1 MVKNFI
7 YITTV
12 LLIAIT
18 LGACTTVGGDTLEN
32 VQESGS
38 IKVGVANE
46 RPYGYEESGDEGVT
60 GASVEVARAILTE
73 LGVEELEGQV
83 VDFDA
88 LINGVNSR
96 NFDIVTAGVY
106 ITPER
111 CENAIFS
118 EPDYRIGEG
127 LAVAPGN
134 PHDIKSYQDLADNPD
149 LTVTVM
155 SGAIELEY
163 LRAMGVEDSQIDQVS
178 SITDN
183 ISALTAGRTDAI
195 TMTDLTL
202 RTALEDQDD
211 SKFEIVD
218 DFEQPVIDGEEVYG
232 YGAAVF
238 HPEDEEF
245 RDAYNEKL
253 AELKESDRLLE
264 IMEPFGFTE
273 ENMVTDVTT
282 EELCAG

>member
-1 MVKNFI
+1 MKRFG
-7 YITTV
+7 YITGII
-12 LLIAIT
+12 LSAIT
-18 LGACTTVGGDTLEN
+18 LGACTSVGENSLEDL
-32 VQESGS
+32 QERGS
-38 IKVGVANE
+38 VDVGVANE
-46 RPYGYEESGDEGVT
+46 RPYGYEESGEEGGVT
-60 GASVEVARAILTE
+60 GASVEVARAVLTE
-73 LGVEELEGQV
+73 LGIDEIEGNV

-106 ITPER
+106 VTPER

-134 PHDIKSYQDLADNPD
+134 PHDITSYQDIADNPD
-149 LTVTVM
+149 ISVTVM

-163 LRAMGVEDSQIDQVS
+163 LRAMGVDDSQIDQVS

-211 SKFEIVD
+211 GNFEIVE

-238 HPEDEEF
+238 HPDDEEF
-245 RDAYNEKL
+245 RDAYNEVL
-253 AELKESDRLLE
+253 AELKESGRVLE

-273 ENMVTDVTT
+273 DNMVTDMTT

>member
-1 MVKNFI
+1 MSVA
-7 YITTV
+7 
-12 LLIAIT
+12 L
-18 LGACTTVGGDTLEN
+18 LGACSSVGGDTLEK
-32 VQESGS
+32 VQDDGS
-38 IKVGVANE
+38 VTVGVANE
-46 RPYGYEESGDEGVT
+46 RPYGYEESDGGVT
-60 GASVEVARAILTE
+60 GASVEVARAIFAE
-73 LGVEELEGQV
+73 LGVDELDGQV
-83 VDFDA
+83 VEFDA

-106 ITPER
+106 VTPDR
-111 CENAIFS
+111 CENALFS

-155 SGAIELEY
+155 SGAIELDY
-163 LRAMGVEDSQIDQVS
+163 LRAMGVDNSQIEQVS

-183 ISALTAGRTDAI
+183 ISALTSGRTDAI

-202 RTALEDQDD
+202 RTALEDQDND
-211 SKFEIVD
+211 NIEIVE

-253 AELKESDRLLE
+253 EELKESGRILE

-273 ENMVTDVTT
+273 DNMVTDMTT
-282 EELCAG
+282 DELCAG

>member
-1 MVKNFI
+1 MKRKLG
-7 YITTV
+7 YICTGLLSVV
-12 LLIAIT
+12 L
-18 LGACTTVGGDTLEN
+18 LGACSSVGGDTLEN
-32 VQESGS
+32 IQDEGKVT
-38 IKVGVANE
+38 VGVANE
-46 RPYGYEESGDEGVT
+46 RPYGYEESDGGVT
-60 GASVEVARAILTE
+60 GASVEVARAVFEE
-73 LGVEELEGQV
+73 LGVDELEGTV
-83 VDFDA
+83 VEFDA

-96 NFDIVTAGVY
+96 NFDAVTAGVY
-106 ITPER
+106 VTPER

-118 EPDYRIGEG
+118 QPDYRIGEG

-163 LRAMGVEDSQIDQVS
+163 LRAMGVDESQIDQVS

-183 ISALTAGRTDAI
+183 ISALTSGRTDSI

-202 RTALEDQDD
+202 RTALEDQDND
-211 SKFEIVD
+211 NIEIVE

-238 HPEDEEF
+238 HPDDEDL

-253 AELKESDRLLE
+253 EELKESGRVLE

-273 ENMVTDVTT
+273 DNMVTDVTT

>member
-1 MVKNFI
+1 MRKLG
-7 YITTV
+7 YITAV
-12 LLIAIT
+12 LVSAIT
-18 LGACTTVGGDTLEN
+18 LGACSSVGDNTLEEI
-32 VQESGS
+32 QDSGTVN
-38 IKVGVANE
+38 VGVADE
-46 RPYGYEESGDEGVT
+46 RPYGYEESDGGVT
-60 GASVEVARAILTE
+60 GASVEVAREIFSE
-73 LGVEELEGQV
+73 LGVDEVDGTV
-83 VDFDA
+83 VSFDA

-134 PHDIKSYQDLADNPD
+134 PHDITSYQDIADNPD
-149 LTVTVM
+149 ITVTVM
-155 SGAIELEY
+155 SGAIELDY
-163 LRAMGVEDSQIDQVS
+163 LRSMGVDDSQIDQVS

-183 ISALTAGRTDAI
+183 ISALTSGRTDAI

-202 RTALEDQDD
+202 RTALQDQDD
-211 SKFEIVD
+211 SNFEIVE

-232 YGAAVF
+232 YGGAVF

-253 AELKESDRLLE
+253 AELKESGRILE

-273 ENMVTDVTT
+273 DNMVDDVTT